1 MSDKIKPGKCEHC
14 GQTIQVYKYKITPAM
29 VYLLKDMARL
39 THEQVSNGFLDP
51 HWIDMAHIDRPY
63 GIKSQITKLRL
74 HGLVARVMVDDR
86 QVARTWTITRKGWA
100 FLGCAPINSKVFV
113 YNNKVIG
120 HSDDMCR
127 LPDVTGR
134 ADDYI
139 AEPITPEQSKQL
151 IDKEVQ

>member
-14 GQTIQVYKYKITPAM
+14 GQTIQVYKYKVTPAM
-29 VYLLKDMARL
+29 VYLLKDMARISR
-39 THEQVSNGFLDP
+39 EYINNGGTWPCCVDTA
-51 HWIDMAHIDRPY
+51 DIDRPY

-74 HGLVARVMVDDR
+74 HGLVDR
-86 QVARTWTITRKGWA
+86 DIENGKQVPRSWIITHKGWS
-100 FLGCAPINSKVFV
+100 FLKGEPVMSKVIV

-120 HSDDMCR
+120 YGTDTCTLSQ
-127 LPDVTGR
+127 VTGR

-151 IDKEVQ
+151 IDKENQ